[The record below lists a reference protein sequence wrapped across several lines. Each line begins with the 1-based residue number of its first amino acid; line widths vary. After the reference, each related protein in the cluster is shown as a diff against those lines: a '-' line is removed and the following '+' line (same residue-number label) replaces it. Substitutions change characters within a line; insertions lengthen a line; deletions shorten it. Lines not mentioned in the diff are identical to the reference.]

1 LRVTHQSTSESVI
14 QYLRQQTDQSL
25 KAQETIAT
33 GRQINR
39 PSDDPQAISQI
50 LNTRQVL
57 SSLDQYQRNIIQA
70 ELRIHVLETTLA
82 AVNDLMDTA
91 RGLGENAGEN
101 PDMQSV
107 LADQVSLIRDQVIQL
122 ANTRLGDIYLFAG
135 HSTDVAPFQDDG
147 TYLGDSG
154 SYHIRVGQTSEIML
168 KADGDTVFK
177 TQEDIFSI
185 LEELETALETNDSV
199 QIQNQTA
206 ALNRFQ
212 EHLRTVR
219 ADIGITMDQLEV
231 SSNYLDIFA
240 HNMENY
246 LGDLEEADITEAVLA
261 LQLQNTV
268 YEAALA
274 AAADLLQTNL
284 IQFLR

>member
-1 LRVTHQSTSESVI
+1 
-14 QYLRQQTDQSL
+14 
-25 KAQETIAT
+25 
-33 GRQINR
+33 
-39 PSDDPQAISQI
+39 
-50 LNTRQVL
+50 
-57 SSLDQYQRNIIQA
+57 
-70 ELRIHVLETTLA
+70 
-82 AVNDLMDTA
+82 
-91 RGLGENAGEN
+91 
-101 PDMQSV
+101 
-107 LADQVSLIRDQVIQL
+107 
-122 ANTRLGDIYLFAG
+122 
-135 HSTDVAPFQDDG
+135 
-147 TYLGDSG
+147 
-154 SYHIRVGQTSEIML
+154 ML

-212 EHLRTVR
+212 DHLQTVR

-231 SSNYLDIFA
+231 SSNYLDIFT